1 MPLVSLNL
9 TREQLREVVH
19 AVRVHR
25 DAVLFG
31 GETSSDRELA
41 NSLSQILDTLETL
54 LENTD

>member
-31 GETSSDRELA
+31 GEVSADRELA
-41 NSLSQILDTLETL
+41 NSLSQILDTLENL